1 MKIDTAPMHPEA
13 AAGLALAVIAS
24 SRAPLL
30 LLDGALSVIA
40 ASDSFCRD
48 FGIEPAGTPGRKL
61 AKLGDGEWNVRQLTA
76 MLKATVAGNA
86 EIGGYEMDLKRKGQP
101 PRCVVINAS
110 KLDYGDAANIR
121 IILSVLDV
129 TDARHAEKLKDDLL
143 RDKAVLLK
151 ELQHR
156 VANSL
161 QIVASVLMLSA
172 RRVQSEET
180 RVHLRDAH
188 QRVMSIAAVQRH
200 LAVSDLKDVR
210 LHGYFTELCDSL
222 AASMIHDH
230 DQLSIDVNVDDSITG
245 AEESVSL
252 GLIVTELVINALKH
266 AFPDHRNGKI
276 VVGYTSTGSA
286 WTLSV
291 GDNGVGFAAAD
302 TTKPGLGTGII
313 EALTNQLD
321 ATVQTAAANPGTLV
335 SIVHA

>member
-1 MKIDTAPMHPEA
+1 MTNVIPIHPDA

-24 SRAPLL
+24 SKAPLL
-30 LLDGALSVIA
+30 LLDGALTVIA
-40 ASDSFCRD
+40 ASNSFCRD
-48 FGIEPAGTPGRKL
+48 FGIDPASAPGCKL
-61 AKLGDGEWNVRQLTA
+61 AELGAGEWKVRQLGA

-86 EIGGYEMDLKRKGQP
+86 EIGGYEMDLKRKGQT
-101 PRCVVINAS
+101 PRCVVLNAN

-121 IILSVLDV
+121 IVLSVLDV
-129 TDARHAEKLKDDLL
+129 TDARLAEKLKDDLL

-200 LAVSDLKDVR
+200 LAISDLKDVR
-210 LHGYFTELCDSL
+210 LRGYFTELCDSL

-230 DQLSIDVNVDDSITG
+230 DQLSIDVDVDESITG

-276 VVGYTSTGSA
+276 VVAYKSIGSA

-291 GDNGVGFAAAD
+291 GDNGIGIAAAD
-302 TTKPGLGTGII
+302 TAKPGLGTGIV
-313 EALTNQLD
+313 EALTNQLS
-321 ATVQTAAANPGTLV
+321 ARVETAATNPGTRV